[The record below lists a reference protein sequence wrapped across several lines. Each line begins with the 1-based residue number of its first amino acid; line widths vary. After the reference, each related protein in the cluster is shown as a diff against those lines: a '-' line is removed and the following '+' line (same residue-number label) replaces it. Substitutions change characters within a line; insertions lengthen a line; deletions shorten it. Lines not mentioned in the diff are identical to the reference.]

1 MVVGLF
7 YLNMLPV
14 KKSENFPLTTV
25 FSPFKHEF

>member
-14 KKSENFPLTTV
+14 KKSENCPVTTV